1 MAEYPTAAFILSLLG
16 GIFSVI
22 GGFVLIGIG
31 ALVGDLGSLGGLG
44 GLGGLSSLTGGL
56 GNMTGGLGNL
66 TGILGNMTSTSGGGG
81 GGGFSV
87 AVLGEVGV
95 LMGIATIA
103 LALMILK
110 VPQRHQLWG
119 ALVLT
124 FSILSIAGSLGG
136 LLLGFILGIIGGVL
150 AISWKPGVAAPAP
163 PAQVTRICPSCGTVI
178 EREAKFCSH
187 CGRSLP

>member
-1 MAEYPTAAFILSLLG
+1 LAEYPTAAFILSLLG

-22 GGFVLIGIG
+22 GGFLLIGIG
-31 ALVGDLGSLGGLG
+31 ALIGDLGSLG

-56 GNMTGGLGNL
+56 GNLTGSLGNLGNLGNL
-66 TGILGNMTSTSGGGG
+66 TSTASSGS
-81 GGGFSV
+81 GGGFSIV
-87 AVLGEVGV
+87 NLGELGV

-103 LALMILK
+103 LAVMILK

-150 AISWKPGVAAPAP
+150 AISWKPSAAVPAAPP
-163 PAQVTRICPSCGTVI
+163 PQVTRICPNCGTVVQ
-178 EREAKFCSH
+178 RDSKFCSY
-187 CGRSLP
+187 CGKSLP